1 MAETVGA
8 FEAKTNLSKLLSRV
22 KKGEEVVITLRG
34 KPIARLVPAHE
45 GIDRDI
51 AKKAAEDILA
61 LAEEIGG
68 RFDWQEWKAYRD
80 EGKR

>member
-1 MAETVGA
+1 MTEVVGA

-22 KKGEEVVITLRG
+22 RKGEEVVITHRG
-34 KPIARLVPAHE
+34 KPIARLVPANG

-51 AKKAAEDILA
+51 ARKAAEDILA